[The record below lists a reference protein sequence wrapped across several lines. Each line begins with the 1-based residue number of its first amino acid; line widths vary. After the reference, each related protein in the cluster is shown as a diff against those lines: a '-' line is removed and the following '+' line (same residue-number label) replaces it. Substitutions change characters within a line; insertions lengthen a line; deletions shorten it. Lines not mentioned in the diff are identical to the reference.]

1 LKLLKY
7 QEKVIFVV
15 ENWLYYFFS
24 SFFFRCSRRAA
35 ARCLRI

>member
-24 SFFFRCSRRAA
+24 SFFFCCSRRAA